1 MSFEG
6 GIRVCG
12 HFEAAWPRARS
23 RSNFA
28 HTNARHTAS
37 LYEDLGTYQ
46 MIVGDRRV
54 LSDNYIAPMGR

>member
-28 HTNARHTAS
+28 HTNARALITRGDAS
-37 LYEDLGTYQ
+37 PVYTTL
-46 MIVGDRRV
+46 RR
-54 LSDNYIAPMGR
+54 A

>member
-1 MSFEG
+1 MLPIHAARQPIQLLERG
-6 GIRVCG
+6 LV
-12 HFEAAWPRARS
+12 EAERGPQ
-23 RSNFA
+23 
-28 HTNARHTAS
+28 HTAS